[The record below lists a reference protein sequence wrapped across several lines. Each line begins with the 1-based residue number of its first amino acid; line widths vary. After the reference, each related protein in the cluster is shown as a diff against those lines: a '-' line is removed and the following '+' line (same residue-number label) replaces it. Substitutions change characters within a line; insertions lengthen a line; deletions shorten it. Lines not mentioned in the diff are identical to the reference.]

1 MVVCT
6 IFVLLCVDVCFSCA
20 EKLDHESMASGTA
33 SDVEGSTGSLSV
45 QQKWA
50 SWMDTDKQTAKEPTT
65 RDGASDFVSVEAKR
79 PGSAKLWSHSVGSIA
94 PHSIKFF
101 CGNPSVEKTEGIIH
115 LYREE

>member
-1 MVVCT
+1 
-6 IFVLLCVDVCFSCA
+6 
-20 EKLDHESMASGTA
+20 MASGTA